1 MLQKFLSSLDET
13 TRKNILSYLNGNYP
27 QKVKEE
33 IINLINSNPEEAK
46 NSFYTQLSFGTGGI
60 RGKMG
65 LGTNRLNEYTIIS
78 ATKGL
83 ANYLKK
89 EIKDKPLRVFIGYDN
104 RSNSKLFAE
113 KTAQV
118 LAGSGIKAFLFKN
131 LCPTPIVSFG
141 CRYLKCQAAVMIT
154 ASHNPPE
161 YNGYKVY
168 WSDGGQVLPPHD
180 TGIIKEVSSI
190 SDPSKIELAPLD
202 HPLIEITEEEVYGA
216 YLKKL
221 KTLESYAEKNL
232 KNGKN
237 LHIVYTSLHGTGIT
251 LIPKALSL
259 WGFNNVTLVKEQC
272 AVDENF
278 SFAKKPNPEEKQALD
293 MGIKLL
299 LEKKADFLIATDP
312 DADRIGVVINHKN
325 NPVILSGNQI
335 GAILLQHI
343 LFSLQKKG
351 NLDKKSA
358 TVKSI
363 VTSELIAKIS
373 KSYNCPCF
381 DVLTGFKY
389 IAEKIKLWEEENSYK
404 FIFGAE
410 ESLGFLREDFVR
422 DKDSISSSCLL
433 AEAALIAKMQNET
446 LFDSLKNIY
455 KKYGVYRE
463 ALISLSFKDG
473 KEGMDEINAI
483 MGFLRKS
490 PPKVFA
496 NYNVAV
502 IEDYKSQIRLDLET
516 NSTEKI
522 LLPVSDVLL
531 YKLSDETKIVIRP
544 SGTEPKIK
552 IYLGA
557 IEKNVNDVDK
567 SIELCDKR
575 LEAISKVIENFV
587 KK

>member
-27 QKVKEE
+27 QKVKDEVTE
-33 IINLINSNPEEAK
+33 LINKNPEEAK
-46 NSFYTQLSFGTGGI
+46 NSFYTELSFGTGGI

-65 LGTNRLNEYTIIS
+65 IGTNRLNEYTIIS

-89 EIKDKPLRVFIGYDN
+89 EFKEKPISVFIGYDN
-104 RSNSKLFAE
+104 RTNSKLFAE
-113 KTAQV
+113 KTAGV
-118 LAGSGIKAFLFKN
+118 LAASGIKAFLFKN

-180 TGIIKEVSSI
+180 AGIIKEVNAI
-190 SDPSKIELAPLD
+190 SDPSKIEVAPLK
-202 HPLIEITEEEVYGA
+202 HPLIELVEEKIHEA
-216 YLKKL
+216 YLTKI
-221 KTLESYAEKNL
+221 KTLESFKDQNQ
-232 KNGKN
+232 KKGKD

-251 LIPKALSL
+251 LIPQALSG
-259 WGFNNVTLVKEQC
+259 WGFNNLSLVKEQC
-272 AVDENF
+272 TPDENF
-278 SFAKKPNPEEKQALD
+278 SFAKKPNPEEKNALE

-299 LEKKADFLIATDP
+299 LDKKADILIATDP
-312 DADRIGVVINHKN
+312 DADRMACVINHKN
-325 NPVILSGNQI
+325 KPVILSGNQI
-335 GAILLQHI
+335 GSILLEHI
-343 LFSLQKKG
+343 LSSLKKIG
-351 NLDKKSA
+351 KLDKKSA

-363 VTSELIAKIS
+363 VTSELFSAIS
-373 KSYNCPCF
+373 KSHNCPCF

-389 IAEKIKLWEEENSYK
+389 IAEKIKIWEEEKSYK

-422 DKDSISSSCLL
+422 DKDSISSSCIL
-433 AEAALIAKMQNET
+433 AEAALSAKTQNET
-446 LFDSLKNIY
+446 LVDSLHKIY
-455 KKYGVYRE
+455 KKHGVYRE
-463 ALISLSFKDG
+463 SLISLNF
-473 KEGMDEINAI
+473 KEGAEGMNEMKSI
-483 MGFLRKS
+483 MNSLRKS

-496 NYNVAV
+496 NYKVAS
-502 IEDYKSQIRLDLET
+502 IEDYKIQIKHDLET
-516 NSTEKI
+516 NATEKI

-531 YKLSDETKIVIRP
+531 YKLTDETKIVIRP

-557 IEKNVNDVDK
+557 VEKNFDNTEK
-567 SIELCDKR
+567 AIELCDKR
-575 LEAISKVIENFV
+575 LEAIAEVVEGFFKR
-587 KK
+587 